1 MQARVTRSGHCF
13 VSMAHRRRC
22 EIGNKQRQ
30 ISQNIFIDRRRHME
44 IAWKR
49 QMQIEADIAAELS
62 RSPDGVVWE
71 VRDLAH
77 LEKIHKIAGGRVVVM
92 LAYSRSCG
100 SCKRA
105 VEFLQ
110 QMSRQVRAHY

>member
-1 MQARVTRSGHCF
+1 
-13 VSMAHRRRC
+13 
-22 EIGNKQRQ
+22 
-30 ISQNIFIDRRRHME
+30 ME

-49 QMQIEADIAAELS
+49 QMQLEADIAAELS
-62 RSPDGVVWE
+62 RGPDGVVWD

-77 LEKIHKIAGGRVVVM
+77 LEKIHKVAEGRVVVM

-105 VEFLQ
+105 IDFLQ
-110 QMSRQVRAHY
+110 QMSRQVRAETNATMLAFKDKPIAPVCLECQDICCSAECILQGKNNTLQA